1 MSRMA
6 VGLGAVAAA
15 VLSCGVSVADAQSFP
30 SKPITIVVL
39 YVPGAMA
46 DTTMR
51 LIAQKVSDSVGQPVR
66 IDNRAG
72 GGGVIGSMVVKQA
85 APDGYTLLEAN
96 ISSHAANASLFSKLP
111 YDPIKDFKPITVLW
125 SYPSFLV
132 VPGGS
137 PARSV
142 SDLAVLAG
150 SKAGGL
156 TFVSQ
161 GIGTGGHLLG
171 AMFSSR
177 VGLPMVHVPYKGAA
191 PAMMDLIA
199 NRADFFFTSYA
210 SADPYLKDGRL
221 RALAIASP
229 SRLKRYPDIPTMAES
244 GFPDVEYDTWF
255 GLIAPA
261 RTPDSVVQT
270 LNDEFTKAVRSPE
283 LVKRLAEEGLEV
295 TTTTPAEFTE
305 LIVRDTAKVRKM
317 IKESGAKSE

>member
-1 MSRMA
+1 MSRRV
-6 VGLGAVAAA
+6 VGFAAVAAA
-15 VLSCGVSVADAQSFP
+15 VLLCAGSAADAQSFP

-51 LIAQKVSDSVGQPVR
+51 LIAQQVSESVGQPVR
-66 IDNRAG
+66 IENRGG
-72 GGGVIGSMVVKQA
+72 GGGVIGSMAVKSA
-85 APDGYTLLEAN
+85 AADGYTLLQAN

-111 YDPIKDFKPITVLW
+111 YDPIKDFQPITVLW
-125 SYPSFLV
+125 SYPSFLI

-142 SDLAVLAG
+142 SDLAALAR

-156 TFVSQ
+156 SFVSQ

-191 PAMMDLIA
+191 PATVDLIA
-199 NRADFFFTSYA
+199 GRADFFFTSYA
-210 SADPYLKDGRL
+210 SVGPYVKEGKL

-244 GFPDVEYDTWF
+244 GFPEVEYDTWF
-255 GLIAPA
+255 GLVAPA
-261 RTPDSVVQT
+261 GTPDPVVKI

-295 TTTTPAEFTE
+295 TTTTPAEFTD
-305 LIVRDTAKVRKM
+305 LIVRDIAKLRKI
-317 IKESGAKSE
+317 IKESGAKAE